1 MAIYHPALYEMVGIV
16 EVPLEPTNE
25 FRQNLCV
32 RVVVIEGNVVDCF
45 YEYVPLR
52 ASAKC
57 GNEVFGARE
66 FHIEVEAFFYA
77 LYVMEDLFLF
87 GEQIGIN

>member
-1 MAIYHPALYEMVGIV
+1 MVGIV
-16 EVPLEPTNE
+16 DVSFEATNE

-32 RVVVIEGNVVDCF
+32 RVVVIEGNVVDWF
-45 YEYVPLR
+45 YEYVPIR

-57 GNEVFGARE
+57 RNEVFGTRE

-77 LYVMEDLFLF
+77 LYVMEDFFLI

>member
-1 MAIYHPALYEMVGIV
+1 M
-16 EVPLEPTNE
+16 
-25 FRQNLCV
+25 
-32 RVVVIEGNVVDCF
+32 
-45 YEYVPLR
+45 PLR

-57 GNEVFGARE
+57 GNEVFGTRE

-77 LYVMEDLFLF
+77 LYVMEDFFLI